1 MKSFKKDKK
10 ISLIIF
16 YIFNYFFKYVKK
28 YFINKKINNYC
39 KYIKKNYNV
48 K

>member
-28 YFINKKINNYC
+28 IFY
-39 KYIKKNYNV
+39 
-48 K
+48 

>member
-16 YIFNYFFKYVKK
+16 YFFNYFFKYVKK
-28 YFINKKINNYC
+28 IFY
-39 KYIKKNYNV
+39 
-48 K
+48 